1 MLNGRGM
8 DRKNPS
14 NDNISGAEV
23 SRRKS
28 ARFRRSAA
36 LRNDRQSLRQPL
48 RTSSPLQPSLLI
60 PIAVVGISLLISHDA
75 QGRQS
80 EYAMVVL
87 ASNRYLLQISRQA
100 CLLAVAKA

>member
-1 MLNGRGM
+1 MESGGRVEVAMSVVAPLVLTSVVMLNERGM

-14 NDNISGAEV
+14 NDNISGSEV

-36 LRNDRQSLRQPL
+36 LRNDRQSLTQPL

-75 QGRQS
+75 
-80 EYAMVVL
+80 
-87 ASNRYLLQISRQA
+87 
-100 CLLAVAKA
+100 